1 MKPVAY
7 LSPCTNDDNET
18 IGYTVWDKNYTYGCF
33 PVYTEPP
40 KREWVGLSEYQRV
53 RFADRYHIPLEAV
66 EVIEAKLKEKNMTEI
81 PEHWR
86 TEELPM
92 IKPFELE
99 DKIMSVWSTKED
111 LELFMRQYLDCEKVM
126 SEDEVSNVILGI
138 IELHELRCNELFDTY
153 TKVFKLDKYRE

>member
-1 MKPVAY
+1 M
-7 LSPCTNDDNET
+7 SD
-18 IGYTVWDKNYTYGCF
+18 
-33 PVYTEPP
+33 
-40 KREWVGLSEYQRV
+40 
-53 RFADRYHIPLEAV
+53 
-66 EVIEAKLKEKNMTEI
+66 I

>member
-1 MKPVAY
+1 MTIIDKACWERGCPCHDIGDEGVEVQLAQPEPWVKTYCGGKPNYTTPVA
-7 LSPCTNDDNET
+7 DNAT
-18 IGYTVWDKNYTYGCF
+18 
-33 PVYTEPP
+33 
-40 KREWVGLSEYQRV
+40 
-53 RFADRYHIPLEAV
+53 
-66 EVIEAKLKEKNMTEI
+66 TEI

-99 DKIMSVWSTKED
+99 DKIMSAWSTKED

-126 SEDEVSNVILGI
+126 TEDEVANVILGI
-138 IELHELRCNELFDTY
+138 ITIHDLRCNELFETY